1 MLFDLR
7 GRGRRR
13 AVKAIYL
20 SLAILM
26 GGGLVFFGIGGDV
39 QGGLFDAFD
48 DSQSQGAGDDVVA
61 QRLERAEAAVKA
73 NPRDAAAWASLAVV
87 RFQTANSAENYNATA
102 GAYTANGERILR
114 EARDAW
120 NRHVQL
126 AGDDVNTEVANK
138 MAIALGQTGLQ
149 DYDAAVAAQE
159 IVIEDEGD
167 DVAPAWYAQLAV
179 LADLAGQS
187 RKSTLAEER
196 AVELADTKA
205 EKDEIRA
212 QIALAKQQ
220 SQQAP
225 EPVGG
230 EQTQPLGG

>member
-48 DSQSQGAGDDVVA
+48 DSQSQGSGDDVVQ
-61 QRLERAEAAVKA
+61 QRLERAEAAVQA
-73 NPRDAAAWASLAVV
+73 NPRDAAAWAALADV
-87 RFQTANSAENYNATA
+87 RFQTANSAENYNATQ
-102 GAYTANGERILR
+102 GAYTAQGQQTLR

-120 NRHVQL
+120 NRHVQF
-126 AGDDVNTEVANK
+126 AGDRVNTEVANK
-138 MAIALGQTGLQ
+138 MAIALGPTGLK
-149 DYDAAVAAQE
+149 DYGGAVGALEA
-159 IVIEDEGD
+159 VIEAEEEPS
-167 DVAPAWYAQLAV
+167 PARYAQLAI
-179 LADLAGQS
+179 LAELAGQT
-187 RKSTLAEER
+187 RKSTLAERR
-196 AVELADTKA
+196 AVELAP
-205 EKDEIRA
+205 KDQRDDVKA
-212 QIALAKQQ
+212 QIAAGKQQ
-220 SQQAP
+220 AQSQP

-230 EQTQPLGG
+230 

>member
-73 NPRDAAAWASLAVV
+73 NPRDAAAWGALADV

-102 GAYTANGERILR
+102 GAYTARGERTLR
-114 EARDAW
+114 QARDAW
-120 NRHVQL
+120 NKHREL
-126 AGDDVNTEVANK
+126 AGDRVDTDVANK
-138 MAIALGQTGLQ
+138 MTIALGQAGLQ
-149 DYDAAVAAQE
+149 DYAGAVTALEA
-159 IVIEDEGD
+159 VIDGEDEPT
-167 DVAPAWYAQLAV
+167 PARYAQLAI
-179 LADLAGQS
+179 LAELAGQS
-187 RKSTLAEER
+187 RKSTLAERR
-196 AVELADTKA
+196 AVELAP
-205 EKDEIRA
+205 ESQREEIKA
-212 QIALAKQQ
+212 QIAAAKQQ
-220 SQQAP
+220 AQQPAPPQP

-230 EQTQPLGG
+230 